1 MDFQSFLDNLVA
13 WALTSGI
20 KVVVILIVAWVAT
33 RVAKLVIRK
42 VLRNLVRVKN
52 GIKQGRF
59 EGIDLADERLKTLE
73 KVCSSVAK
81 TAVWL
86 IALITLL
93 PEFGV
98 NIGPLLAGL
107 GIAGLALGFG
117 ARSLVADYISG
128 LFILLEDQYRIGEEV
143 DISGTKG
150 KVKDFNLRRTV
161 IEDENGVLNFVPNS
175 QIKKASN
182 FSRK

>member
-1 MDFQSFLDNLVA
+1 MDFQSFSDKIVF
-13 WALTSGI
+13 WVFDHGVR
-20 KVVVILIVAWVAT
+20 VVVILIVAWVLT
-33 RVAKLVIRK
+33 RVSRVVIARL
-42 VLRNLVRVKN
+42 LR
-52 GIKQGRF
+52 RF
-59 EGIDLADERLKTLE
+59 LKKSDQLQMGLAFEEKRLETLE
-73 KVCSSVAK
+73 KVSRSILKSVI
-81 TAVWL
+81 WL
-86 IALITLL
+86 IAIITIL

-128 LFILLEDQYRIGEEV
+128 LFILIEDQFRVGEEV
-143 DISGTKG
+143 DIGGTKG

-161 IEDENGVLNFVPNS
+161 VEGEGGVLNFIPNS

-182 FSRK
+182 FSRQ